1 MPQTPSDI
9 LVEFL
14 PQILPS
20 LPTYKALD
28 IACGNGRNSK
38 YLAKHNILCDSVDIS
53 QVALDFFK
61 DTPNIHTI
69 CTDLDTYI
77 PPIDTYGLALNFYFL
92 NRNLF
97 PHIINSLKP
106 KGFFILETF
115 IKESN
120 GDNPANIEDK
130 KILNPNE
137 LEKAFVGFQIWH
149 NQTHYLERPNEQRIK
164 TISFIAQKP

>member
-20 LPTYKALD
+20 LPAYKALD

-61 DTPNIHTI
+61 DTPNIRTI

-77 PPIDTYGLALNFYFL
+77 PPINTYGLALNFYFL

-115 IKESN
+115 TKEDN
-120 GDNPANIEDK
+120 GENITDIPDE

-137 LEKAFVGFQIWH
+137 LKETFQDFTI
-149 NQTHYLERPNEQRIK
+149 YLHQSSYIQRREGQK
-164 TISFIAQKP
+164 VKVISFIAQKP